1 VKTFPRLDILPPEQ
15 RRLWPE
21 LAQVGDE
28 AFVLYGGT
36 AVALYLGHRESIDF
50 DFFTDQTFLPEQLL
64 AKFRF
69 LNGAEVLQTQRD
81 TLTVFVSTESN
92 ESHRVKISF
101 FGGFTF
107 GRLADPERTPD
118 GNLEVASLQD
128 LLAHK
133 LKVLLQRVE
142 MKDYLDIDA
151 LLQNGMDLAQGCA
164 GARAMFAAF
173 SPQECLKA
181 LTYFNDS
188 SLQALSVQLKQRLV
202 TAAAGVKSIPD
213 VRVKSKELSMR
224 R

>member
-1 VKTFPRLDILPPEQ
+1 MLPPEQ

-21 LAQVGDE
+21 LAQVGHE

-36 AVALYLGHRESIDF
+36 AVALYLGHRQSIDF
-50 DFFTDQTFLPEQLL
+50 DLFTNQTFLPEQLL
-64 AKFRF
+64 AKFSF
-69 LNGAEVLQTQRD
+69 LSGSEVLQTQRD
-81 TLTVFVSTESN
+81 TLTLITPTNTRDSPGI
-92 ESHRVKISF
+92 KMSF
-101 FGGFTF
+101 FGGFEF

-142 MKDYLDIDA
+142 VKDYLDIDA
-151 LLQNGMDLAQGCA
+151 LLQSGMDLAQGCA

-188 SLQALSVQLKQRLV
+188 SLQALSAPLRQRLV
-202 TAAAGVKSIPD
+202 NAAAGVKSIPD
-213 VRVKSKELSMR
+213 VKVKSKELSMR

>member
-1 VKTFPRLDILPPEQ
+1 M
-15 RRLWPE
+15 
-21 LAQVGDE
+21 GDE

-36 AVALYLGHRESIDF
+36 A
-50 DFFTDQTFLPEQLL
+50 
-64 AKFRF
+64 
-69 LNGAEVLQTQRD
+69 
-81 TLTVFVSTESN
+81 TLTVLGSSDSN

-101 FGGFTF
+101 FGGFSF

-142 MKDYLDIDA
+142 IKDYIDVDA
-151 LLQNGMDLAQGCA
+151 LLQHGMDLAQGCA

-181 LTYFNDS
+181 LTYFDDS
-188 SLQALSVQLKQRLV
+188 SLQALSAPLKQRLV

-213 VRVKSKELSMR
+213 ARVKSKELSAR
-224 R
+224 RPHKARE

>member
-15 RRLWPE
+15 RQLWPE

-64 AKFRF
+64 A
-69 LNGAEVLQTQRD
+69 N
-81 TLTVFVSTESN
+81 
-92 ESHRVKISF
+92 
-101 FGGFTF
+101 
-107 GRLADPERTPD
+107 PERTPD
-118 GNLEVASLQD
+118 GILEVASLQD